1 MNDCDKLPGEPSI
14 AYEWFCKYRDM
25 GIKRSTAKVVQKYG
39 RKPTYRRQ
47 LERWSH
53 KNNWVKRVDSYDKKI
68 MEVESTKVINKQL
81 QAAREQV
88 QLADT
93 LTQLIYRV
101 LEVLKEKDITVLQW
115 KGLAEFAIKT
125 KMDALGIIEQKRPHR
140 SREHNTKFLQRI
152 IDEAKNRNITSLP

>member
-39 RKPTYRRQ
+39 RKATYRRQ

-93 LTQLIYRV
+93 LTQLIYHV

-140 SREHNTKFLQRI
+140 NREHNTKLLQRI
-152 IDEAKNRNITSLP
+152 VNEARNRNNTPLL